1 MVTMILV
8 WLLYDMILL
17 MFSNYQMYFVRGDGK
32 MPKTK
37 GARNSGAS
45 NEGVPMIEDHML
57 VNKPDNSQKIK
68 APSPAKK
75 NVTPAQ

>member
-1 MVTMILV
+1 MSV
-8 WLLYDMILL
+8 
-17 MFSNYQMYFVRGDGK
+17 VRGDGK
-32 MPKTK
+32 MPKSK

-45 NEGVPMIEDHML
+45 NEGVSMIGDHML
-57 VNKPDNSQKIK
+57 LNKPE